1 MSLQSQAGSFGT
13 DNWVFRTV
21 KQNPEG
27 LLLLAAGCALLMRRG
42 GLSGQSSSDR
52 PRTGASTGGSGLAQ
66 AAEHAR
72 QYAGDIAEKTG
83 AAARDFATSASE
95 YAGQTR
101 DMMGDKSG
109 RIVQQAQSTLQSTQS
124 TLQST
129 MNRVLQEQPLVVAL
143 AGLAAG
149 CAVAAAF
156 PTTNIEKQTLGPVG
170 VHMTKAAQEVG
181 RQVNEATAKAGE
193 QLKTSTEERGLSPD
207 GLKEVAK
214 EVAGA
219 FSSSMSGETD
229 KATSSDPTTSNRPG

>member
-1 MSLQSQAGSFGT
+1 MNPQSQAGSLGT
-13 DNWVFRTV
+13 DNWIFRTV

-42 GLSGQSSSDR
+42 GLAGRSSSDR
-52 PRTGASTGGSGLAQ
+52 PRTGADTGGNGFAQ
-66 AAEHAR
+66 AAQDAR

-101 DMMGDKSG
+101 DMLGDKSG
-109 RIVQQAQSTLQSTQS
+109 RIVQQAQSTV
-124 TLQST
+124 QST
-129 MNRVLQEQPLVVAL
+129 MNRVLQDQPLAVAL

-156 PTTNIEKQTLGPVG
+156 PTTDIEKQTLGPVG

-219 FSSSMSGETD
+219 FSSSMSGETG
-229 KATSSDPTTSNRPG
+229 KATDPTTTNRPG

>member
-1 MSLQSQAGSFGT
+1 MSPQSQAGSLGT
-13 DNWVFRTV
+13 ENWIFRTV

-42 GLSGQSSSDR
+42 GLSGQFSTDR
-52 PRTGASTGGSGLAQ
+52 PRTGANTGSGGFAQ
-66 AAEHAR
+66 AADDAR

-83 AAARDFATSASE
+83 AAASDFASTASG
-95 YAGQTR
+95 YAGQASHIV
-101 DMMGDKSG
+101 GEKSQQ
-109 RIVQQAQSTLQSTQS
+109 IVQQAQSTLQSTQS
-124 TLQST
+124 SLQST
-129 MNRVLQEQPLVVAL
+129 MNSVLKEQPLVVAL

-170 VHMTKAAQEVG
+170 VQMTKAAQEVG

-193 QLKTSTEERGLSPD
+193 QLKTSTGERGLSQD

-219 FSSSMSGETD
+219 FSNSMSGETA
-229 KATSSDPTTSNRPG
+229 KATDPTTTNRPG

>member
-1 MSLQSQAGSFGT
+1 MSPQSQAGGPAT
-13 DNWVFRTV
+13 ENWVLRTV

-27 LLLLAAGCALLMRRG
+27 LLLLAAGCALLMRQG
-42 GLSGQSSSDR
+42 GLSGSSWDR
-52 PRTGASTGGSGLAQ
+52 PTTGAKSGSARFAQ
-66 AAEHAR
+66 AADDAR

-83 AAARDFATSASE
+83 AAASDFASTASG
-95 YAGQTR
+95 YAGQAR
-101 DMMGDKSG
+101 DIVGEKSEQ
-109 RIVQQAQSTLQSTQS
+109 IVQQAQS

-149 CAVAAAF
+149 CAFAAAF

-170 VHMTKAAQEVG
+170 DQMTKAAQEVG

-193 QLKTSTEERGLSPD
+193 QFKSSAEERGLSQD

-219 FSSSMSGETD
+219 FSNSMSGETGQ
-229 KATSSDPTTSNRPG
+229 ANGSDPAATNRSG